1 MIEIDHV
8 SQVFRTSGRQDHL
21 ALSDISLTIEDGAFV
36 SILGPSGCG
45 KSTLLY
51 IVGGFVNPTGG
62 VAKVKGKPITGP
74 GPDRGP
80 VFQEFALF
88 PWKSVLG
95 NVMYGPRQQGVK
107 HDEAEAQSRR
117 LIEMVGLKGFEHF
130 YPKELSGGM
139 KQRVALARTLAYHPA
154 VLLMDEPFGALD
166 AHTRTR
172 LQNDLL
178 NIWERDRK
186 TVLFVTHSVEEAV
199 FLSDKVV
206 VMTRSP
212 GRIKEIVD
220 IGLPRPAPPGRA
232 VAGSALSEIR
242 RRYRAHDRRHQRRR
256 AAPMMTARALV
267 SRSAPLLACL
277 GLLGVW
283 QVAAL
288 ILNNDSF
295 PTALEAIRAIPSI
308 LGDKESLINILASL
322 RRMAIGFGL
331 AVAVSIPLGLMMGR
345 SRAVASFF
353 NPLLM
358 VIYPVPKAALMPII
372 MLWLGV
378 GDVAKTLV
386 IFLGVSLPVI
396 YHSFQG
402 AKAVEEKM
410 LWSGA
415 AMGLSAAQR
424 MIRIVLPAALPEI
437 LTGCR
442 TGLVLALITMVTSEM
457 IARQSGAGNILFNA
471 LDMGQYDTVFAMII
485 IIGAMGIGLD
495 AAFEKMRARLVKW
508 SEPRFDLPLSFS

>member
-1 MIEIDHV
+1 LDGPSRPDVQAEAASARGQATAMIEIDRV
-8 SQVFRTSGRQDHL
+8 SQVFETSGRDKFL

-51 IVGGFVNPTGG
+51 IVGGFVNPTQG
-62 VAKVKGKPITGP
+62 VAKVKGKAITGP

-107 HDEAEAQSRR
+107 PAEAEAQSRR
-117 LIEMVGLKGFEHF
+117 LIEMVGLKGFENF

-212 GRIKEIVD
+212 GRIKQIVD
-220 IGLPRPAPPGRA
+220 IDLPRP
-232 VAGSALSEIR
+232 
-242 RRYRAHDRRHQRRR
+242 RRR
-256 AAPMMTARALV
+256 AE
-267 SRSAPLLACL
+267 LLL
-277 GLLGVW
+277 DGHYQKYIVDIERLIDDTGEEGLH
-283 QVAAL
+283 
-288 ILNNDSF
+288 
-295 PTALEAIRAIPSI
+295 P
-308 LGDKESLINILASL
+308 
-322 RRMAIGFGL
+322 
-331 AVAVSIPLGLMMGR
+331 
-345 SRAVASFF
+345 
-353 NPLLM
+353 
-358 VIYPVPKAALMPII
+358 
-372 MLWLGV
+372 
-378 GDVAKTLV
+378 
-386 IFLGVSLPVI
+386 
-396 YHSFQG
+396 
-402 AKAVEEKM
+402 
-410 LWSGA
+410 
-415 AMGLSAAQR
+415 
-424 MIRIVLPAALPEI
+424 
-437 LTGCR
+437 
-442 TGLVLALITMVTSEM
+442 
-457 IARQSGAGNILFNA
+457 
-471 LDMGQYDTVFAMII
+471 
-485 IIGAMGIGLD
+485 
-495 AAFEKMRARLVKW
+495 
-508 SEPRFDLPLSFS
+508 

>member
-1 MIEIDHV
+1 MEEVGMKVSRPQVEAKPASARGQATAMIEIDHV
-8 SQVFRTSGRQDHL
+8 SQVFQTSGRQDHL
-21 ALSDISLTIEDGAFV
+21 ALSDISLTIGDGAFV

-51 IVGGFVNPTGG
+51 IVGGFVNPTEG
-62 VAKVKGKPITGP
+62 VAKLKGRPITGP

-95 NVMYGPRQQGVK
+95 NVMYGPRQQGVR

-212 GRIKEIVD
+212 GRIKQIVD
-220 IGLPRPAPPGRA
+220 IDLPRP
-232 VAGSALSEIR
+232 
-242 RRYRAHDRRHQRRR
+242 RRR
-256 AAPMMTARALV
+256 AE
-267 SRSAPLLACL
+267 LLL
-277 GLLGVW
+277 DPRYQKYV
-283 QVAAL
+283 VD
-288 ILNNDSF
+288 I
-295 PTALEAIRAIPSI
+295 E
-308 LGDKESLINILASL
+308 
-322 RRMAIGFGL
+322 
-331 AVAVSIPLGLMMGR
+331 
-345 SRAVASFF
+345 
-353 NPLLM
+353 
-358 VIYPVPKAALMPII
+358 
-372 MLWLGV
+372 
-378 GDVAKTLV
+378 
-386 IFLGVSLPVI
+386 
-396 YHSFQG
+396 
-402 AKAVEEKM
+402 
-410 LWSGA
+410 
-415 AMGLSAAQR
+415 R
-424 MIRIVLPAALPEI
+424 MIDD
-437 LTGCR
+437 
-442 TGLVLALITMVTSEM
+442 TSEDEL
-457 IARQSGAGNILFNA
+457 R
-471 LDMGQYDTVFAMII
+471 
-485 IIGAMGIGLD
+485 
-495 AAFEKMRARLVKW
+495 
-508 SEPRFDLPLSFS
+508 P